1 MQSSQITWGKLPF
14 RNLKHYRYRSLGLF
28 LVAFLLS
35 AITFG
40 AGMVSLNLS
49 QGLSSVK
56 ERLGADIMIVPSQ
69 FEQSAKDIYLCGGK
83 PSGFLLPDDVADLV
97 ASVPGVERVTT
108 QTYIA
113 SLMASCCEV
122 RLQIIGI
129 DPDTDFVIKPWIQA
143 TYSRGL
149 QDGELVAG
157 SKVQINAQGKIRLFN
172 YEFPVSARLAPTGT
186 NLDSSVFANLA
197 TTKILAR
204 QAEKVGHPVLPADQ
218 IGHRVSAVMVK
229 VKPDYAPEDV
239 AQYISKSPQLKGLG
253 FVSANG
259 ISSRLKEGVGH
270 IVGALQ
276 VFLIIFWAVSLAV
289 LVTVNW
295 VSVMSRSK
303 ELGSLRIMG
312 ATRTMLT
319 GMLLKENLLAS
330 LAGGVLGLGL
340 SAVLLRPFGNAIQRA
355 LKQPYLQS
363 DVWSQCSLGGLILVT
378 VCLSAVLASIVSAI
392 RLLQKETYQVV
403 REGQ

>member
-14 RNLKHYRYRSLGLF
+14 RNLQHYRYRSLGLF
-28 LVAFLLS
+28 FVAVLLS
-35 AITFG
+35 AITFA
-40 AGMVSLNLS
+40 AGVVSQNLS
-49 QGLSSVK
+49 QGLSSGK
-56 ERLGADIMIVPSQ
+56 ERLGADIMVVPSR
-69 FEQSAKDIYLCGGK
+69 FEQSAKDIYLCGGQ
-83 PSGFLLPDDVADLV
+83 PSGFLLPDDVSGLIANI
-97 ASVPGVERVTT
+97 PGVERVTT

-197 TTKILAR
+197 TTKILVR
-204 QAEKVGHPVLPADQ
+204 QAEKVGHPVMSQSQ
-218 IGHRVSAVMVK
+218 IGHQVSAVMVK
-229 VKPDYAPEDV
+229 VKSGYAPEEV
-239 AQYISKSPQLKGLG
+239 AQYISKSPQLEGLG
-253 FVSANG
+253 FVSSNG

-276 VFLIIFWAVSLAV
+276 VFLVIFWVVALAV
-289 LVTVNW
+289 LLTVNW
-295 VSVMSRSK
+295 VSVHSRRK

-312 ATRTMLT
+312 VTRKMLT
-319 GMLLKENLLAS
+319 MMLVKENVLVS
-330 LAGGVLGLGL
+330 LVGGLLGLGL
-340 SAVLLRPFGNAIQRA
+340 SAVLLRPFGTAIQRA

-363 DVWSQCSLGGLILVT
+363 DAWSQFSLGFLILIT
-378 VCLSAVLASIVSAI
+378 VCLSAALASVVAANRIL
-392 RLLQKETYQVV
+392 RQETYQFV

>member
-1 MQSSQITWGKLPF
+1 M
-14 RNLKHYRYRSLGLF
+14 
-28 LVAFLLS
+28 VAVLLS
-35 AITFG
+35 GITFA

-56 ERLGADIMIVPSQ
+56 ERLGADIMVVPSQ

-83 PSGFLLPDDVADLV
+83 PSGFLLQDDVADLV
-97 ASVPGVERVTT
+97 ANIAGVERVTT

-204 QAEKVGHPVLPADQ
+204 QAEKVGHPVLPTDE

-229 VKPDYAPEDV
+229 VKPGYAPEEV
-239 AQYISKSPQLKGLG
+239 AQYISKSPQLEGLG

-276 VFLIIFWAVSLAV
+276 IFLIIFWAVSLAV

-312 ATRTMLT
+312 ATKRMLT
-319 GMLLKENLLAS
+319 TMLLKENLLIS
-330 LAGGVLGLGL
+330 VGGSILGLGF
-340 SAVLLRPFGNAIQRA
+340 SAALMHPFGNAIQKA

-363 DVWSQCSLGGLILVT
+363 DLWSQCSLAVLILVT
-378 VCLSAVLASIVSAI
+378 VCLGAALASAVSAI
-392 RLLQKETYQVV
+392 RILQKETYKAV